1 MERRIVGFHTDEE
14 DDWAAD
20 LDCGHT
26 RHVRHRP
33 PWFSRPWVI
42 DPEQRAAAIGTPM
55 NCVKCDRGEPVYPG
69 SGAST
74 GREECGNHE

>member
-14 DDWAAD
+14 DDWVAD

-55 NCVKCDRGEPVYPG
+55 DCVKCDRGEPVSTG
-69 SGAST
+69 SGASR
-74 GREECGNHE
+74 GVGECGNHE